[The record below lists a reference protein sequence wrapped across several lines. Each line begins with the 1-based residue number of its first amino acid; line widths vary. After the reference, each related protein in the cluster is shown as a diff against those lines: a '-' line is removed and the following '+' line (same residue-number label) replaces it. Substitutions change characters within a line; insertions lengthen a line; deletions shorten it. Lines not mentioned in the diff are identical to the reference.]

1 MNGIMTRSLRL
12 AAWSC
17 VTLIGILSLLPAGE
31 MVRTSWGGHV
41 EHVAAYAGT
50 ALLIRLGYPDRK
62 VAWIVAALV
71 VYAAV
76 LECLQNFSPGR
87 NPAVGDWLAS
97 SSGSLVGSTV
107 AHLVGKVIKRPL
119 FASQT

>member
-1 MNGIMTRSLRL
+1 MDNTHHTITASHNVGSTLRL
-12 AAWSC
+12 
-17 VTLIGILSLLPAGE
+17 L
-31 MVRTSWGGHV
+31 
-41 EHVAAYAGT
+41 
-50 ALLIRLGYPDRK
+50 
-62 VAWIVAALV
+62 

-119 FASQT
+119 FASKT